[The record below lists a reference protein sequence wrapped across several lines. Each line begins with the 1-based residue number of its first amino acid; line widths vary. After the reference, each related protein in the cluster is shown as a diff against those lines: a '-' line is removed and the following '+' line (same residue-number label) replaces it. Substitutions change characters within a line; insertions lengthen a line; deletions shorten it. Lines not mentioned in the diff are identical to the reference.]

1 MKYPFIKCHF
11 RKTKKQLRSIDR
23 EGAGS
28 FIDLK
33 LHLDDMIYLTNR
45 TSVYAIDVLS
55 SKLQM
60 SKVLTVDE
68 ENDVIEAIG
77 NSNF

>member
-1 MKYPFIKCHF
+1 MFLLEEIWFLNLNDYNFLFFF

-28 FIDLK
+28 FVDLK
-33 LHLDDMIYLTNR
+33 LYVDDMIYLTTS

-60 SKVLTVDE
+60 SKILNVK
-68 ENDVIEAIG
+68 G
-77 NSNF
+77 